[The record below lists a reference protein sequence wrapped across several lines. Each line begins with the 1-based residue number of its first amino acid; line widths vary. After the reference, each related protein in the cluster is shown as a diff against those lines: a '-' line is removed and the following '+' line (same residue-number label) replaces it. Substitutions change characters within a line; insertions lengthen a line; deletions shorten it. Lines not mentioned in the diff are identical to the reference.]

1 MFKIQ
6 NELIKKMLSRW
17 NEHNN
22 LLKHQRK
29 FYSEVQKRK
38 IAYHQKYLCVGE
50 LCESLKILPS
60 EWEADHKIP
69 IFEGGSNFY
78 NFDDSNDPTNN
89 IQIICSNCHAYKSSK
104 EQVEFYALERR
115 HKFADVKFVLAH
127 DFYHNDES
135 SLNNDIDNDKLI
147 INNDIDNDKMVNQN
161 ETIKKEQ
168 KIFCFNKFKYKRK

>member
-1 MFKIQ
+1 
-6 NELIKKMLSRW
+6 MLSRW

-50 LCESLKILPS
+50 LCKSLKILPS

-78 NFDDSNDPTNN
+78 NFDNPNDPTNN

-104 EQVEFYALERR
+104 EQVEFYASERR
-115 HKFADVKFVLAH
+115 HKFADIKFVLAH
-127 DFYHNDES
+127 DFYQNDES
-135 SLNNDIDNDKLI
+135 SKKNDPQDDNNQTDSE
-147 INNDIDNDKMVNQN
+147 NNKMVKNN

-168 KIFCFNKFKYKRK
+168 KVFCFNKFKYKRK